1 MRAFSKIHPI
11 ALLVYFLSIFLI
23 GMFVNNPVIN
33 IITLLSGIL
42 SSSMLTNSKKKL
54 SDFFFYISML
64 LLISITNP
72 LFSHNGK
79 TPLFFMNGNA
89 ITKEAIVCGFFI
101 GIMIVGIMLWFK
113 CLNLV
118 FTSDKI
124 VFLFGKIIPKISL
137 VITVSLRY
145 IPMLKRQAGNIKKSQ
160 KAMGL
165 YSSDSYADKI
175 RSHMRIFSSLIGWS
189 MEQAVETSREMKAR
203 GYGLKGHSNYSNYKF
218 KSSDVF
224 ILLVT
229 LVLTFFVIFGASGG
243 KLNFS
248 YYPEITKINTSISAL
263 CSYLCYGFLTFM
275 LFFIEVEEIIRWN
288 YCRSK
293 I

>member
-1 MRAFSKIHPI
+1 MRAFSRIHPI
-11 ALLVYFLSIFLI
+11 VLLVYFISIFLI

-33 IITLLSGIL
+33 IITLLGGVL
-42 SSSMLTNSKKKL
+42 SSAMLANSKKKSGDL
-54 SDFFFYISML
+54 CFYISML
-64 LLISITNP
+64 VLISITNP
-72 LFSHNGK
+72 IFSHNGK

-89 ITKEAIVCGFFI
+89 VTKEAIVCGFFI

-113 CLNLV
+113 CFNLV

-145 IPMLKRQAGNIKKSQ
+145 IPMLKRQAGNIKKAQ

-175 RSHMRIFSSLIGWS
+175 RSQMRVFSALIGWS
-189 MEQAVETSREMKAR
+189 MEQAVETSRVMKAR

-218 KSSDVF
+218 KSSDALM
-224 ILLVT
+224 LLAI
-229 LVLTFFVIFGASGG
+229 LVLTFFVLLGVSDGN
-243 KLNFS
+243 LNFS

-263 CSYLCYGFLTFM
+263 CSYLCYGILTFM
-275 LFFIEVEEIIRWN
+275 LFFIEAEEIIRWN